1 MWPLVAHQC
10 EWKVIHQFTSVTK
23 CPWNKKQ
30 RENKGKSSD
39 KKRIPTANPPA
50 FQKSDTN
57 KKIDEIAIWNLQ
69 AVFLNRIADHA
80 KRAD

>member
-1 MWPLVAHQC
+1 MESDTPFASEQSAHGINQ
-10 EWKVIHQFTSVTK
+10 
-23 CPWNKKQ
+23 Q

-80 KRAD
+80 KQRRLKTKQRQ